1 MNITINDL
9 FDAGVHLGHQKRRW
23 NPKSK
28 GFVYDHRSGIS
39 IIDLEKTHKC
49 LEKACVFLKE
59 LVAKGRKVL
68 FVATKKQAQDVVRE
82 VARELEMPFCVNRWL
97 GGCLT
102 NFETVKRSL
111 NKYRRYLAMEEDG
124 TLASMLKKEAAV
136 IRRQMVRMNR
146 GFEGMLDVNDLPD
159 ALFVV
164 DVKNEAIAVA
174 EAKRLQIP
182 VVAMVDTNSDPTG
195 IDYVIP
201 ANDDAVKSIRV
212 ILTAI
217 SDAISEGEEE
227 YGAKQSENKQRKKV
241 VVESDDTVGGV
252 TLDAE
257 LAEQAENVT
266 EKDEAAALEA
276 KTSTKKRVTKK
287 VQTGDVT
294 ESIDI
299 GEVANSESF
308 MSEILKEEAK

>member
-1 MNITINDL
+1 MNVTINDL

-49 LEKACVFLKE
+49 LEKACVFLKD

-68 FVATKKQAQDVVRE
+68 FVATKKQAQDVVRD

-174 EAKRLQIP
+174 EAKRLNIP

-217 SDAISEGEEE
+217 SDAIAAGKEE

-252 TLDAE
+252 ILDAE

-276 KTSTKKRVTKK
+276 KTAPKKRVTKK
-287 VQTGDVT
+287 AQAEEVADPINV
-294 ESIDI
+294 
-299 GEVANSESF
+299 GEVADLDVSVA
-308 MSEILKEEAK
+308 EISNEEAK

>member
-1 MNITINDL
+1 MNVTINDL

-49 LEKACVFLKE
+49 LEKACVFLKD

-68 FVATKKQAQDVVRE
+68 FVATKKQAQDVVRD

-174 EAKRLQIP
+174 EAKRLNIP
-182 VVAMVDTNSDPTG
+182 VVAMIDTNSDPTG

-217 SDAISEGEEE
+217 SDAIAAGKEE

-252 TLDAE
+252 ILDAE

-276 KTSTKKRVTKK
+276 KTSPKKRVTKK
-287 VQTGDVT
+287 AQSDEVAEPINV
-294 ESIDI
+294 
-299 GEVANSESF
+299 GEVADLDVSVA
-308 MSEILKEEAK
+308 EISKEEAK